1 MGFDS
6 GSISFRRF
14 AVVGKQPK
22 AIDEDVLAKLSD
34 HALRPS
40 DLGLPEE
47 IEYGWSG
54 GRHVLDDHFSF
65 ENNVF
70 ADALNFALR
79 IDTNKVPSVLA
90 KAYKLIEE
98 DLLAKGNPSGFI
110 SKKQKKDAKDVA
122 NRKVDEEL
130 RSGKFRRS
138 KLVNLLWDLPSSTL
152 YASVSGKSEEVLHEI
167 FERTFG
173 LTLEPLSSGKL
184 ALRLLEAQGKRR
196 DYEDSRP
203 TRFIIGPEGESQPAE
218 YPWVAK
224 GPEAKDFY
232 GNEFM
237 LWLWQQ
243 ADTHGG
249 DVKID
254 DRTEA
259 TIMFDRQIDLDC
271 VFGQSGRDSLRGT
284 GVTKMPEAIDAL
296 KSGKVPRKAGLIIDC
311 SGMQYNL
318 NLAGESLA
326 IGTLKLPEVEE
337 AETPRVLFEERI
349 AMLREFNKMMDGLFT
364 AFMTLRGSS
373 AWEGQT
379 SGIRKWIARSTRPA
393 PANAVVAVA

>member
-1 MGFDS
+1 MIGQ
-6 GSISFRRF
+6 
-14 AVVGKQPK
+14 QPDT
-22 AIDEDVLAKLSD
+22 IDQSVLDKLAE
-34 HALRPS
+34 HALNPGE
-40 DLGLPEE
+40 LGVPEE

-54 GRHVLDDHFSF
+54 GRHVLDNQFSF

-70 ADALNFALR
+70 AEALNFALR
-79 IDTNKVPSVLA
+79 IDTNRVPGELK

-110 SKKQKKDAKDVA
+110 SKKQKKDARDVA
-122 NRKVDEEL
+122 EQQVDKEL

-138 KLVNLLWDLPSSTL
+138 KLVSILWDLPSSTL

-167 FERTFG
+167 FQRTFG
-173 LTLEPLSSGKL
+173 LELQPLSSGSL
-184 ALRLLEAQGKRR
+184 ALRVLEAQGKRR
-196 DYEDSRP
+196 DYEDARP

-224 GPEAKDFY
+224 GPEAKDFF

-249 DVKID
+249 SVKID
-254 DRTEA
+254 DRNDVA
-259 TIMFDRQIDLDC
+259 ILFDRQIDLDC
-271 VFGQSGRDSLRGT
+271 AFGQTGRDSLRGT

-296 KSGKVPRKAGLIIDC
+296 KSGKVPRKSGLILDS
-311 SGMQYNL
+311 SGVQYNL
-318 NLAGESLA
+318 NLTAESLS

-337 AETPRVLFEERI
+337 AETPRVVFEERI
-349 AMLREFNKMMDGLFT
+349 AMLREFCKTLDALFT
-364 AFMTLRGSS
+364 AFMTVRSGAS
-373 AWEGQT
+373 WEGHT
-379 SGIRKWIARSTRPA
+379 SAIRKWISRSTRPV
-393 PANAVVAVA
+393 PSNAGVAVAVA